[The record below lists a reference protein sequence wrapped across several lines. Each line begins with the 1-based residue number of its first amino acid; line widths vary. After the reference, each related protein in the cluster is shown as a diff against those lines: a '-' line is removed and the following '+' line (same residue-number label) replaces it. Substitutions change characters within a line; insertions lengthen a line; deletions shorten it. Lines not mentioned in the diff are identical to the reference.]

1 MLATAAKRR
10 HRRNRYVSI
19 EKRERERERFG
30 SDRRRELLDRGDPR
44 GLNESACSP
53 LVPYSVSFFSFLFS
67 IHRLASSRFPSS
79 PRDRTGGIHDRAR
92 SRRFIRQ
99 VFRTTDRRRPARND
113 VKLGRSKGSR
123 GLSRSG
129 TRRTDRRRNCVVAWG
144 KGQGASVFQWNRTR
158 RTHAKVDAGQV
169 EERGKRSCL

>member
-79 PRDRTGGIHDRAR
+79 PRR
-92 SRRFIRQ
+92 
-99 VFRTTDRRRPARND
+99 
-113 VKLGRSKGSR
+113 L
-123 GLSRSG
+123 LSRQDG
-129 TRRTDRRRNCVVAWG
+129 GYTRSSAITTFYPPSFSHDGSSTTGPKRCKTRPVERISRVVPIRDKEDG
-144 KGQGASVFQWNRTR
+144 
-158 RTHAKVDAGQV
+158 
-169 EERGKRSCL
+169 